1 MQDFRFALRT
11 LRKQPVFT
19 AVAVLTLA
27 LGIGANTAIFSFVYH
42 LLFRPLPYHHAE
54 RLVFVW
60 NSYPKGGS
68 EPSRVSI
75 PDYLDRKASAPALE
89 DATLFTPK
97 SATISIGGTP
107 EQLVAL
113 AVTPSFFS
121 TLGRTPRLG
130 RSFAETDAASGAD
143 RVVIVTDGFW
153 RSRLG
158 AEASAVGHD
167 IRLGGEP
174 HRIVGVLPP
183 DFELPWPKATMLVPF
198 SFTDAQRSD
207 AERGNE
213 FSLMIGRLH
222 EGASIAQLNAEMR
235 TIVDHLM
242 ERVPGRAAYMRNSGF
257 TGIAIGMRDQLA
269 GDSRRSLYLLQASVI
284 LVLLI
289 ACANVANL
297 LLMRAAERGRE
308 LAIRATLGATR
319 WRLVKQLAVEGAAL
333 SALGA
338 AAGAATAAAAMRVVA
353 TITAEQWPEM
363 TGATIAPAVLIFT
376 LALGVLTSIVFGV
389 VPAISVVRGDVA
401 SRLKDDS
408 ARGSAGARTGAVRNA
423 LIVAETALAV
433 VLLVG
438 AGLLLKSFAKLT
450 RVDPGFAVD
459 HVLTA
464 QISLPPTRYRD
475 PGAQRAFWQRLLERS
490 RQIPGATA
498 VGLIST
504 VPFSGDLSSGSYTVV
519 GHAQDT
525 TAKPPHARQDQV
537 DGDYFRAMGIPLLD
551 GRLFRDTDAPDRP
564 RVVVIDRFLA
574 NRQFAGASAV
584 GRQLN
589 FGGPRNYTIVGVV
602 GTINDADLSQPVPEE
617 RIYFSGRQLPI
628 ADMRL
633 VVKAAMEPTTLAS
646 QVAASVR
653 AIDPEQPVSEVR
665 TMEQWLSRSLGG
677 RRTPTMLLTLFGVVA
692 LVLSAIGIYGVVAS
706 GVAQRTREFGIRRAL
721 GATRASILSLV
732 FAQGLRTAGGGI
744 VIGIAAAAGLTRYLQ
759 SLLFGV
765 EPHDLVVF
773 GAVVAA
779 LLVVGGAACYLPAR
793 RATRVPPLVALRDI

>member
-1 MQDFRFALRT
+1 M
-11 LRKQPVFT
+11 FT
-19 AVAVLTLA
+19 ALAVLTLA
-27 LGIGANTAIFSFVYH
+27 LGIGANTAIFSVVYH
-42 LLFRPLPYHHAE
+42 VLLRPLPYAHAE

-97 SATISIGGTP
+97 SATLSTGGAP

-113 AVTPSFFS
+113 AVTPTFFS

-130 RSFAETDAASGAD
+130 RTFTETDAAAGAD
-143 RVVIVTDGFW
+143 RVVILTDALW

-158 AEASAVGHD
+158 ADASVIGRD
-167 IRLGGEP
+167 IRVDGEQYKV
-174 HRIVGVLPP
+174 VGVLPR
-183 DFELPWPKATMLVPF
+183 DFELPWPKTMLLVPF

-213 FSLMIGRLH
+213 FSLMIGRLRD
-222 EGASIAQLNAEMR
+222 GASVAQLNAQMR

-242 ERVPGRAAYMRNSGF
+242 ERVPARAAYMRSSGF
-257 TGIAIGMRDQLA
+257 TGVAVGMRDQLS
-269 GDSRRSLYLLQASVI
+269 GDSRRSLFLLQGSVI

-297 LLMRAAERGRE
+297 LLMRAAGRQRE
-308 LAIRATLGATR
+308 MAIRATLGASH
-319 WRLVKQLAVEGAAL
+319 WRLIKQLVAEGAAL
-333 SALGA
+333 SAFGA
-338 AAGAATAAAAMRVVA
+338 AAGAATAAGGMRVLA

-363 TGATIAPAVLIFT
+363 AGATIAPAVLMFT
-376 LALGVLTSIVFGV
+376 VALAVLTAIVFGV
-389 VPAISVVRGDVA
+389 VPAVSVLRGNVA
-401 SRLKDDS
+401 STLKDDS

-450 RVDPGFAVD
+450 RVDPGFTVD

-464 QISLPPTRYRD
+464 QVSLVPTRYRD
-475 PGAQRAFWQRLLERS
+475 ATAQRAFWERLLEGA
-490 RQIPGATA
+490 RQIPGVTA

-504 VPFSGDLSSGSYTVV
+504 VPFSGDLSAGSYTVA
-519 GHAQDT
+519 GHAQDST
-525 TAKPPHARQDQV
+525 TKPPHARQDQV

-551 GRLFRDTDAPDRP
+551 GRWFGNSDGPDSP

-574 NRQFAGASAV
+574 NRQFPGTSAI

-589 FGGPRNYTIVGVV
+589 FGSPRNYTIVGVV

-617 RIYFSGRQLPI
+617 RIYFSARQLPNPS
-628 ADMRL
+628 MRL
-633 VVKAAMEPTTLAS
+633 VVKSAVDPTALAS

-653 AIDPEQPVSEVR
+653 AIDPEQAVSEVR
-665 TMEQWLSRSLGG
+665 TMEQWVARSLGG
-677 RRTPTMLLTLFGVVA
+677 RRTPTMLLTVFGIVA
-692 LVLSAIGIYGVVAS
+692 LLLSAIGIYGVLAS

-721 GATRASILSLV
+721 GADRASILSLV
-732 FAQGLRTAGGGI
+732 FAQGLRTAGSGL
-744 VIGIAAAAGLTRYLQ
+744 VIGVAAAAGLAQYLR

-765 EPHDLVVF
+765 EPHDVVVF
-773 GAVVAA
+773 AAVAA
-779 LLVVGGAACYLPAR
+779 VLLVVGGAACYLPAR
-793 RATRVPPLVALRDI
+793 RATRVAPLVALRDV